1 MKRYCA
7 WCRLDMG
14 RKEPLDDP
22 RVTHGICQVCGEG
35 MIRAAKRLSG
45 DRCEAR
51 CTGRAAAE
59 ELVGVA

>member
-22 RVTHGICQVCGEG
+22 RVTHGICQACGEG
-35 MIRAAKRLSG
+35 MVRAAKRQPG
-45 DRCEAR
+45 DRGEAR
-51 CTGRAAAE
+51 RTEQASAR